1 MPPKRGSKRK
11 ASEKPTTS
19 SNVNGDPVA
28 TIDRENWPGWVEIE
42 SDPLLF
48 TTLLKDMGVRGIG
61 VHDMESGLDDF
72 SLVTLPKPIHAFIF
86 LFRYAEIERDDKS
99 PTSCPNDVWFAN
111 QVPEFACATFALLN
125 IVNNIPDLEL
135 GRELQ
140 KFKDFTH
147 GMDPLSRGDAVDSFD
162 FVRRIHNS
170 FAREKDMLEADM
182 AIKNKADKYKKRK
195 AAEKASK
202 TKAAKKKA
210 QASGNGVQRKSTNA
224 GAKTSGR
231 TRPATKKNGRALAD
245 GSDDDFAPSK
255 SKLTRKAAPSNRK
268 ARAKSVSPPTVS
280 DEEED
285 DPSTKNAPNTNGV
298 RESARGRPKKVIEV
312 ADEPEET
319 RDDDLEAAIKA
330 SLEDA
335 QPNGEAPAKVVRR
348 SARPPKPRKTTYSAV
363 ADESEEAGF
372 HFVAYMPI
380 NGHVWMLDGMDR
392 FPTDVGSY
400 TDANNGGDWLRVAMP
415 ALQARMAATDD
426 IRATLLAVT
435 HDDLYSS
442 RKDLIANIK
451 AIKRTEQK
459 LADIMNC
466 WREMDGAETPK
477 DAMTGPAPALG
488 LKQED
493 VDAAD
498 LEVDLKMRIEKA
510 DGDMLKLITLR
521 SELLTAQ
528 PILRGAVRDLYA
540 KEKSMDE
547 QAARRK
553 HDYGRFVRG
562 WVGAL
567 AGEGMLSALLENAE
581 EAG

>member
-1 MPPKRGSKRK
+1 MTPKRGTKRK
-11 ASEKPTTS
+11 ANENPTTS
-19 SNVNGDPVA
+19 ATNANGDTAVA
-28 TIDRENWPGWVEIE
+28 TIDREHWPGWVEIE

-48 TTLLKDMGVRGIG
+48 TTLLKDMGVRGIA
-61 VHDMESGLDDF
+61 VHDMESGLDDI

-86 LFRYAEIERDDKS
+86 LFRYAEVAKTDQV
-99 PTSCPNDVWFAN
+99 PTSCPKDVWFAN

-140 KFKDFTH
+140 KLKDFTQ

-170 FAREKDMLEADM
+170 FAREKDMLEADL

-202 TKAAKKKA
+202 TKAAKKAA
-210 QASGNGVQRKSTNA
+210 QASGN
-224 GAKTSGR
+224 
-231 TRPATKKNGRALAD
+231 
-245 GSDDDFAPSK
+245 
-255 SKLTRKAAPSNRK
+255 
-268 ARAKSVSPPTVS
+268 
-280 DEEED
+280 
-285 DPSTKNAPNTNGV
+285 
-298 RESARGRPKKVIEV
+298 
-312 ADEPEET
+312 
-319 RDDDLEAAIKA
+319 AAIKA

-335 QPNGEAPAKVVRR
+335 QPDGEAPTKGVRR
-348 SARPPKPRKTTYSAV
+348 SARPPKPRKTPYSAV
-363 ADESEEAGF
+363 TDDSEEAGF

-400 TDANNGGDWLRVAMP
+400 TDVKNGGDWLRVAMP

-442 RKDLIANIK
+442 RRDLIANTK

-459 LADIMNC
+459 LADIMDC

-477 DAMTGPAPALG
+477 DAISGPAPALG
-488 LKQED
+488 IKQED
-493 VDAAD
+493 IDAAD
-498 LEVDLKMRIEKA
+498 FDVDVKMRIEKA
-510 DGDMLKLITLR
+510 DGDMLKLIKLR
-521 SELLTAQ
+521 NELLSAQ
-528 PILRGAVRDLYA
+528 PILRGSVRDLYA

-547 QAARRK
+547 QAAKRK
-553 HDYGRFVRG
+553 HDYGKFVRG

-567 AGEGMLSALLENAE
+567 AGEGVLRGLAESAEDD
-581 EAG
+581 G